1 MQIKPQNKVLP
12 IFLLLLVLPG
22 CVGLKN
28 LKIGTRINKNGS
40 GTRVVDFG
48 LDKKIVASIE
58 KEGKKKL
65 EDRIRKRVPTE
76 SNIKISQKSN
86 FKYYRITTRFKK
98 VDEIPDLFR
107 KLLKNNGSADITLR
121 FRDRIFAVSY
131 DLEEELNLKQEPLAE
146 ILPKS
151 FQTPPDSLEVKYWIS
166 LPGEIRETNGLP
178 TTANTAVWQ
187 LKAGK
192 TYKIRAKS
200 LYIRWWL
207 VALTGIAFLL
217 MVGLSGVLLIN
228 RKGAM
233 DKTL

>member
-28 LKIGTRINKNGS
+28 LKVGTRINMDGS
-40 GTRVVDFG
+40 GTRVIDFG
-48 LDKKIVASIE
+48 LDKKIAASVE
-58 KEGKKKL
+58 EGGKRKL
-65 EDRIRKRVPTE
+65 EDQIRKRVPAGSSIE
-76 SNIKISQKSN
+76 VSQKNN
-86 FKYYRITTRFKK
+86 FKYYKITTRFKK

-107 KLLKNNGSADITLR
+107 KLLKNNGSADIALG
-121 FRDRIFAVSY
+121 FRDRVFAVSY

-146 ILPKS
+146 ILPRS
-151 FQTPPDSLEVKYWIS
+151 FRALPGPLEVKYWIS

-178 TTANTAVWQ
+178 VTANMAVWQ

-192 TYKIRAKS
+192 AYKIRVKS

-217 MVGLSGVLLIN
+217 IVGLSGVLLIN
-228 RKGAM
+228 RKAAIE
-233 DKTL
+233 KAA